1 MATMMPVRVWWC
13 SSPLPTLDATK
24 LQSRIPGEVDRS
36 ALCLL
41 DGTLGLRKE
50 ELPGPAPRPGGTAG
64 SAPAPAFSELL
75 ALPGSYSHHLI
86 TATRVFTHPSAR
98 LLETRAQLLHLRI
111 PNTQSGDPTH
121 LLNTKCYIVW
131 APASIRGAPVLA
143 LGGASQVRAPPSA
156 SIQVRQT
163 RLLSPQPCS
172 RRIWGDS
179 DPSFPRRH
187 FLSPW
192 GPSQFAHIMIPSFQQ
207 KPNTGD
213 KRPVALPVY
222 AHRFKI
228 AQRSSRSGA
237 REHAE

>member
-1 MATMMPVRVWWC
+1 MPAGWHPWLKEGRAAWSSSKTRRHRRLSTSSRVLC
-13 SSPLPTLDATK
+13 VAGTSRELQSPPHHCHQGIHPSLCPSSRNQSPTSSSPNPQHT
-24 LQSRIPGEVDRS
+24 EW
-36 ALCLL
+36 
-41 DGTLGLRKE
+41 
-50 ELPGPAPRPGGTAG
+50 RPNTPEHQVLHRVGSCKRTWSTCAG
-64 SAPAPAFSELL
+64 SRRGK
-75 ALPGSYSHHLI
+75 PGQGS
-86 TATRVFTHPSAR
+86 
-98 LLETRAQLLHLRI
+98 
-111 PNTQSGDPTH
+111 
-121 LLNTKCYIVW
+121 
-131 APASIRGAPVLA
+131 
-143 LGGASQVRAPPSA
+143 PSA

-163 RLLSPQPCS
+163 RLLPPQPCS

-237 REHAE
+237 REHAEQLTA